1 MAYADVL
8 VTTKV
13 NNFAGCYFR
22 CCIAVSGKLPALV
35 CYFTY
40 CFQLAYVYSIGIISA
55 ICYTGNLLVIC
66 VQTAA
71 GDVCLVSVAYAFV
84 FIHEEVASFYA
95 VYGQV
100 FLQLNLNI
108 FTSISYCDISTIT
121 FESNSIIICAIRA
134 NLHSSFVATICSKF
148 PALIHYLL
156 QLSFSSSLAFINSK
170 VCITN
175 FCIIQAGNFSALT
188 VNLYRRLAIACYANY
203 YVVFAKGS
211 IVNLNISTIKTD
223 SACTCAFDRLHA
235 GQIFAD
241 RNCIVTINFDASP
254 CGIGGVGICNDS
266 FVAIYSNGGSFLCC
280 ILRNFYPRTG
290 FDGIINTINFKSCC
304 STRSANSLY
313 LRTSSKGLISCTIR
327 NLNES
332 VTAASTATAGNI
344 NNTINCLTAIS
355 QQADSCRIFI
365 FSQSNFF
372 NIVTIQLFF
381 IFQ

>member
-1 MAYADVL
+1 M
-8 VTTKV
+8 
-13 NNFAGCYFR
+13 
-22 CCIAVSGKLPALV
+22 
-35 CYFTY
+35 
-40 CFQLAYVYSIGIISA
+40 
-55 ICYTGNLLVIC
+55 NLL
-66 VQTAA
+66 TAH
-71 GDVCLVSVAYAFV
+71 AYIGLAQYNTSTDCKT
-84 FIHEEVASFYA
+84 ISIYSCIASFYA

-203 YVVFAKGS
+203 YAVFTKGS
-211 IVNLNISTIKTD
+211 IVNLNISTVKVDASRIF
-223 SACTCAFDRLHA
+223 ACAGDGFHA

-254 CGIGGVGICNDS
+254 CGIGGVGICNGS
-266 FVAIYSNGGSFLCC
+266 FIAIYSNSCSFLCW
-280 ILRNFYPRTG
+280 ILRKFYPGTG

-313 LRTSSKGLISCTIR
+313 LRTSSKGLLSCTIR

-332 VTAASTATAGNI
+332 IIAASTATAGNGNSTCDRRTCFGI
-344 NNTINCLTAIS
+344 AIS
-355 QQADSCRIFI
+355 YQTDNCRICTCI
-365 FSQSNFF
+365 CSHGNFF
-372 NIVTIQLFF
+372 NIVTMQLIIIFF
-381 IFQ
+381 